1 MKKVYLYSDG
11 ACAGNPGPGGWGT
24 ILQYGEHERELSG
37 GAKNTTNNKMEL
49 TGVIEGLK
57 ALKEP
62 CTVHVTTDSQYI
74 VNMFNNHWIDGW
86 VKKGWKKS
94 DGSPVANQDLLTELL
109 SLMDIHVV
117 TYEWVK
123 GHNGH
128 PINERCDKLATTQR
142 DSFK

>member
-37 GAKNTTNNKMEL
+37 GAKDTTNNKMEL

-62 CTVHVTTDSQYI
+62 CIVHVTTDSQYI
-74 VNMFNNHWIDGW
+74 VNTFNNHWIDGW

-128 PINERCDKLATTQR
+128 PLNERCDKLATTQR